1 MCASTR
7 TTEAEAV
14 AGSEPAGGCRL
25 EVAVGVVVHADGR
38 YLLSQRRKGT
48 DHAGCWE
55 FPGGKLEPGE
65 TPEQALQRELSEELG
80 IRVLSCRPLIA
91 IPFDY
96 PGRSV
101 LLHTYCVTAYAGD
114 PHGREGQPL
123 GWFET
128 ADLEQLSLPAA
139 NRGIVNALR
148 LPSQYLITPEPQDYG
163 DDEAFVERLSGL
175 LDDGHRLVQLR
186 AKKLPPSRL
195 RHLAERVS
203 GLCRD
208 RGAMCMIN
216 GSVELAREVGA
227 DGVHL
232 SARDLSRWQGAQRPD
247 GLWVAA
253 SCHDVRELRLA
264 AALQVDFAVCSPVR
278 STHSHPGAVPIGW
291 DGFASLCATATFPV
305 YALGGMA
312 NDDVTSAQTHGG
324 QGIAAI
330 RGLWDQGGWR

>member
-7 TTEAEAV
+7 TTEAEVV
-14 AGSEPAGGCRL
+14 AGSGASGGGRL

-55 FPGGKLEPGE
+55 FPGGKLEAGE
-65 TPEQALQRELSEELG
+65 TPQEALQRELSEELG

-101 LLHTYCVTAYAGD
+101 LLHTYRVTAYAGD
-114 PHGREGQPL
+114 PRGREGQPL
-123 GWFET
+123 EWFET
-128 ADLEQLSLPAA
+128 ADLVQLNLPAA

-148 LPSQYLITPEPQDYG
+148 LPSRYLITPEPQEYG
-163 DDEAFVERLSGL
+163 DDEAFVERLSAL

-186 AKKLPPSRL
+186 AKRLSQARL
-195 RHLAERVS
+195 RYLAERVS
-203 GLCRD
+203 RLCRD

-216 GSVELAREVGA
+216 GSVDLAREVGA

-232 SARDLSRWQGAQRPD
+232 SARELSRWQGAGRPD
-247 GLWVAA
+247 DLWVAA
-253 SCHDVRELRLA
+253 SCHDARELRLA

-278 STHSHPGAVPIGW
+278 GTLSHPGAVPIGW
-291 DGFASLCATATFPV
+291 DGFAALCAAATFPV

-312 NDDVTSAQTHGG
+312 DDDVTPAQTHGG

-330 RGLWDQGGWR
+330 RGLWDQGGCR